1 MLGACAS
8 DATRTNLAAIGDV
21 LTKKAG
27 VFVVDVRDFV
37 ATERTWLL
45 LEILLKSCGF
55 IATAALAISISFS
68 CHRGAPFLGALPS
81 QEWSALFRGR
91 GLG

>member
-1 MLGACAS
+1 MLSACAS
-8 DATRTNLAAIGDV
+8 DATRADLAAIRDV
-21 LTKKAG
+21 LTQKAG
-27 VFVVDVRDFV
+27 VLVVDVRDFV

-45 LEILLKSCGF
+45 FEILLKSCGF
-55 IATAALAISISFS
+55 IATATLAISISFS

-81 QEWSALFRGR
+81 QEWSALLRER

>member
-1 MLGACAS
+1 MLSACAS
-8 DATRTNLAAIGDV
+8 DATCTDLAAIRDV
-21 LTKKAG
+21 LTKKAS
-27 VFVVDVRDFV
+27 VFVIDVRDFV
-37 ATERTWLL
+37 ATEGTWLL

-55 IATAALAISISFS
+55 IATAALAVSISFS